1 MIRKTLFA
9 FFISASLFGAA
20 HSALIPLEEN
30 YELGLSEVTL
40 PRSSAGQVVIRQC
53 GECDPEV
60 LRVDGSTR
68 YFLGNRKPV
77 SLAELRAAAA
87 AARKPEQTGVYVFYK
102 PETGVVTRIVLSLA
116 G

>member
-1 MIRKTLFA
+1 MIRKT
-9 FFISASLFGAA
+9 FIVLVSIAGLLGSAQA
-20 HSALIPLEEN
+20 ALIPLESN
-30 YELGLSEVTL
+30 YELGLNEVTL

-53 GECDPEV
+53 ADCDPEV

-68 YFLGNRKPV
+68 YFLDNRSPV
-77 SLAELRAAAA
+77 SLDELRAAADA
-87 AARKPEQTGVYVFYK
+87 VREPAKTGVYVFYK